1 MKIVFIILGTIAVYL
16 LISFLVSALFY
27 VYGYKFYKYLGD
39 SSNYTMKDSMTYGI
53 LWFVSIPFALGLFIK
68 FAWEFY
74 LRKLKEKE
82 EIEE

>member
-39 SSNYTMKDSMTYGI
+39 DCDYTLTESVELGFAWP
-53 LWFVSIPFALGLFIK
+53 LSIPMVCILLIK
-68 FAWEFY
+68 FAWEY
-74 LRKLKEKE
+74 CLKKLKEE
-82 EIEE
+82 EIKK